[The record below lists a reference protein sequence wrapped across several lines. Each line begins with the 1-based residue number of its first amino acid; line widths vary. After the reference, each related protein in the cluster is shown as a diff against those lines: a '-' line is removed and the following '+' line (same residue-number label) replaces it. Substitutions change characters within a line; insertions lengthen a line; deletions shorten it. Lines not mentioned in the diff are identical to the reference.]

1 MTVTE
6 ICKTHKISSST
17 INRRAQRL
25 GYKKTRKKGN
35 YKIYDFSQ
43 KDVDILIGY
52 TSRNVVVERIKEVF
66 VELIKTEVEVIR
78 IETVYNVYPSKINY
92 LEV

>member
-6 ICKTHKISSST
+6 ICKNYKISEST

-35 YKIYDFSQ
+35 YKIYDFTQ

-66 VELIKTEVEVIR
+66 IDVIKTEVEVIR
-78 IETVYNVYPSKINY
+78 VETTYHIYESKINY
-92 LEV
+92 LEI